1 MTKPVS
7 RNDLCPC
14 GSGRKY
20 KHCCAG
26 KLRIGKIRIGVTM
39 WVILAVGVAAIVG
52 GVVLL
57 RPGNGVVPQAG
68 SPNSSATSGPP
79 GEPWAYD
86 SVTKRH
92 YDPGHGHWHD
102 GPPPPLAARG
112 LSAPAAP
119 ATAMDTSSGPPPAA
133 WTHDVAG
140 NRHWDPNHGHWHPGP
155 PPPGAK

>member
-1 MTKPVS
+1 MTRPVS

-20 KHCCAG
+20 KHCCAR
-26 KLRIGKIRIGVTM
+26 KLRIGGMKIGGTM
-39 WVILAVGVAAIVG
+39 WVVLGVGVVAIVA
-52 GVVLL
+52 GVMIT
-57 RPGNGVVPQAG
+57 RRGTGVVPQAG
-68 SPNSSATSGPP
+68 PIGASTVNGPP
-79 GEPWAYD
+79 AEPWAYD

-112 LSAPAAP
+112 LPSPVAG
-119 ATAMDTSSGPPPAA
+119 TTDTMSGPTPAA

-140 NRHWDPNHGHWHPGP
+140 NRHWDPTHNHWHPGP
-155 PPPGAK
+155 PPPGAR